1 MATFLSDLSEET
13 GLATDKAGQGIGALL
28 AMLKGRLDPE
38 AFSRLKN
45 TIPGA
50 DHMLSAFEAGAPPEG
65 GGGLL
70 NTVKEMAGKFLG
82 GGDQDPASALKGHFA
97 KLGMSEDHL
106 NSLVQK
112 FHEMVADK
120 LPPDLL
126 ARLREHLPTGGGSP
140 S

>member
-45 TIPGA
+45 SIPGA
-50 DHMLSAFEAGAPPEG
+50 DHMLSAFEAGAPSE

-70 NTVKEMAGKFLG
+70 NTVKEMAGKLL
-82 GGDQDPASALKGHFA
+82 GGDQDAASALKSHFA
-97 KLGMSEDHL
+97 RLGLSDDHL

-112 FHEMVADK
+112 FYEMVKDK

-126 ARLREHLPTGGGSP
+126 ARLREHLPTAGGSP